1 MKQVMA
7 VYDVDPCYADRFAE
21 VINQKEKVPFA
32 VMAFSTLEELRGYAA
47 NHTVELLL
55 ISSSVSRESV
65 EGIGA
70 KHVVALADKETVAV
84 DREYPSVYKYQSSDN
99 IIREVM
105 VSYCEREISGS
116 QSELAVRAQVTGVYS
131 PIGRCLKTSL
141 ALTMGQLLAK
151 EAKVLYLTL
160 EEFTG
165 LSCLTQTEYPSDL
178 SDLMYYYSQGTYN
191 ALRLNSMIHSIGDLD
206 YIPPARYPEDLTQ
219 MKTEKMAELISRIAA
234 ESVYEMVILDIGTF
248 GRSVIP
254 LLEICR
260 AVYMPVKEDSI
271 SAAKL
276 EEFFLFLESSGHG
289 GLKENIH
296 KLKLPYHSSF
306 GRRESY
312 LEELL
317 WGELGDYVRQ
327 MIRGGL
333 PR

>member
-7 VYDVDPCYADRFAE
+7 VYDVDPSYADRFAE
-21 VINQKEKVPFA
+21 VINQREKIPFT
-32 VMAFSTLEELRGYAA
+32 VMAFPSLEELRSYALE
-47 NHTVELLL
+47 HPVELLL
-55 ISSSVSRESV
+55 ISSSVSREAV

-70 KHVVALADKETVAV
+70 GHVVVLADGETVQA

-105 VSYCEREISGS
+105 VSYCEKEVDARLPD
-116 QSELAVRAQVTGVYS
+116 LAVRAQVIGVYS
-131 PIGRCLKTSL
+131 PIGRCLKTSF

-151 EAKVLYLTL
+151 EARTLYLTL

-165 LSCLTQTEYPSDL
+165 LSCLTQTQYQSDL
-178 SDLMYYYSQGTYN
+178 SDLMYYYSQGTYST
-191 ALRLNSMIHSIGDLD
+191 LRLNSVVHSIGDLD
-206 YIPPARYPEDLTQ
+206 YLPPARYPEDLAQ
-219 MKTEKMAELISRIAA
+219 IKTEKMAELISRIAA
-234 ESVYEMVILDIGTF
+234 ESVYETVILDVGTF
-248 GRSVIP
+248 GRNVIP
-254 LLEICR
+254 LLKICQ
-260 AVYMPVKEDSI
+260 AVYMPVKEDGI

-276 EEFFLFLESSGHG
+276 EEFFLLLETSGHG
-289 GLKENIH
+289 ELLEHIH

-306 GRRESY
+306 GRRENY

-327 MIRGGL
+327 LIRGGL